1 MWLKGVPE
9 LPQPMIQEMTRKEAT
24 RIVNRFGGFEGA
36 SHGSYE
42 MRLRHLMLC
51 DKYGEES
58 EEVNDWIMYWRR
70 ELSAL
75 IKFHTPETLWEKML
89 SKIGIHIKI

>member
-9 LPQPMIQEMTRKEAT
+9 LPPTMIQEMTRKEAV

-36 SHGSYE
+36 PHGSYE
-42 MRLRHLMLC
+42 MRLRYLMLC
-51 DKYGEES
+51 EKYGKES
-58 EEVNDWIMYWRR
+58 EKVNDWTLYWRR

-75 IKFHTPETLWEKML
+75 IKFHAPETLWEKML
-89 SKIGIHIKI
+89 SKIGIYVKI

>member
-9 LPQPMIQEMTRKEAT
+9 LPPTMIQEMTRKEAV

-42 MRLRHLMLC
+42 MRLRYLMLC
-51 DKYGEES
+51 DKYGKES
-58 EEVNDWIMYWRR
+58 EKVNDWMLYWRR

-89 SKIGIHIKI
+89 SKIGIYVKI